1 MKEIEEFKYIPINS
15 IVLNDEIN
23 ESDIN
28 IDEIIDEIKDKG
40 LIRPLIVSKIN
51 NEYILKLGV
60 RRFLAFKELSHNNIF
75 CGVIEGEAELDE
87 INAIALCYT
96 ELDEMLTF
104 KDKAQALS
112 FLIENNDGDISKVS
126 SKANIPIEEINT
138 ILNYKILLERIKRNI
153 SSISKAEED
162 FLIKKSSMVDPKDLT
177 ELNNLLEKLI

>member
-60 RRFLAFKELSHNNIF
+60 RRFLAFKELNHNNIF
-75 CGVIEGEAELDE
+75 CGIIE
-87 INAIALCYT
+87 I
-96 ELDEMLTF
+96 
-104 KDKAQALS
+104 
-112 FLIENNDGDISKVS
+112 LI
-126 SKANIPIEEINT
+126 
-138 ILNYKILLERIKRNI
+138 
-153 SSISKAEED
+153 
-162 FLIKKSSMVDPKDLT
+162 
-177 ELNNLLEKLI
+177 